1 MKKITLLLVAFC
13 ASFTVFAH
21 EYKAGEIRVVH
32 PYSVPTLPGKD
43 IGSAYIGLENKGPQ
57 NDQLIGASS
66 DRAERVE
73 IHTMSMEGDVMKMR
87 QVSELEVKGGDIIKM
102 KPGMG
107 YHLMIYGVKPPL
119 KVGDKFPLKLQ
130 FKKSGSVEVSV
141 MVQERDVGV
150 KAAEGHSH

>member
-1 MKKITLLLVAFC
+1 MKKIALLLVASC
-13 ASFTVFAH
+13 VSFAAFAH

-32 PYSVPTLPGKD
+32 PFSVPTLPGKD
-43 IGSAYIGLENKGPQ
+43 VGAVYIGLENKGVQ
-57 NDQLIGASS
+57 RDQLIAASS

-87 QVSELEVKGGDIIKM
+87 QVGELEVKGGETIKM

-107 YHLMIYGVKPPL
+107 YHLMMFGVKQPL

-130 FKKSGSVEVSV
+130 FKQSGSVEVSV
-141 MVQERDVGV
+141 MVQDREAGA
-150 KAAEGHSH
+150 KAAEGHFH